1 MFRQLIKSKYHK
13 RDTLNN
19 SSNNNKPLPP
29 RINNLSGI
37 QKQSIKNDAT
47 NRDISNHMDE
57 LDVTGIKLINVFE
70 FVD

>member
-13 RDTLNN
+13 RSTLNK
-19 SSNNNKPLPP
+19 SSNKNKPLPP
-29 RINNLSGI
+29 GINNLSGI
-37 QKQSIKNDAT
+37 QKQSIKNNAT

>member
-13 RDTLNN
+13 GDTLNN